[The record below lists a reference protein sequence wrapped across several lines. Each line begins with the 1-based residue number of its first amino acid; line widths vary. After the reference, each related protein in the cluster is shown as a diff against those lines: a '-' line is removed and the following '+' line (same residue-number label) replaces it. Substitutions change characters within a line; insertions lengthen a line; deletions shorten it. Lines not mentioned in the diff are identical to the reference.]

1 VEWKSVG
8 AKSQLLRS
16 LLISP
21 EVSTMASEN
30 QATETT
36 EEVFMDSIQGLST
49 GKAIATLEKVEI
61 GSTMGNVFSGT
72 ALDKME
78 GLGDALAEIAQ
89 VQDDA
94 VENVVNTTNTTAIGE
109 DGDDDMKVV
118 SAEEK
123 VADAV
128 DSEHEPILEIIDDVV
143 SDGEAAAA
151 AASVNGGLPDEV
163 APVVIEDDTLLSDVE
178 NSIYSAMDKMD
189 MLPNEDTKVEL
200 LDTTAATIEI
210 ESELDETPDEET
222 TASDI
227 VASAETEVVED
238 VKDATESLA
247 ETAGSWT
254 ETFAKETLESL
265 EENVAGGSSILMAGS
280 AILDLGSDAVLELE
294 TEQAAAAS
302 KAETPVDTASVDE
315 TKEPDENE
323 PPGGM
328 VSGLE

>member
-1 VEWKSVG
+1 VEECGEQNHAEKS
-8 AKSQLLRS
+8 
-16 LLISP
+16 SP
-21 EVSTMASEN
+21 IATMSSEDT
-30 QATETT
+30 APETT

-49 GKAIATLEKVEI
+49 EKAIATLEKI
-61 GSTMGNVFSGT
+61 QIDSTMGNVFSGT

-89 VQDDA
+89 VQDA
-94 VENVVNTTNTTAIGE
+94 AIENVVNTTAIGE
-109 DGDDDMKVV
+109 NDDDMKGV

-123 VADAV
+123 VVDAV
-128 DSEHEPILEIIDDVV
+128 DSEHEPILEIIDYVV
-143 SDGEAAAA
+143 SDGEAAALG
-151 AASVNGGLPDEV
+151 NGGLPDEA
-163 APVVIEDDTLLSDVE
+163 APVVIEDDSLLSGVE

-210 ESELDETPDEET
+210 ESELDEAPDDEP

-227 VASAETEVVED
+227 VASAETEVVDD
-238 VKDATESLA
+238 VKDATESFA
-247 ETAGSWT
+247 DTAGSWT
-254 ETFAKETLESL
+254 ETFAKDTLESL

-280 AILDLGSDAVLELE
+280 EILDLGSDAVLELE